1 LDNNE
6 TEIDVGGEEENNKE
20 IESGE
25 EDEAETNSLTSS
37 RQIESGEE
45 DEAETNSLTTS
56 RQREQAGALQ
66 VAVHLAEEP
75 VAAAKDTESIG
86 DDEEEDGE
94 AEGGQ
99 DEAVQ
104 HSAQWDNPQDATAE
118 IVSQSS
124 SAARPP
130 ISFLRKNITNEE
142 KRGRTV

>member
-1 LDNNE
+1 MDNNE

-37 RQIESGEE
+37 RQ
-45 DEAETNSLTTS
+45 
-56 RQREQAGALQ
+56 REQAGALQ
-66 VAVHLAEEP
+66 VAVNLAKEP
-75 VAAAKDTESIG
+75 VAAAKYTESIG

-104 HSAQWDNPQDATAE
+104 HSTQWDNPQDATAE

-130 ISFLRKNITNEE
+130 ISL
-142 KRGRTV
+142 